1 MSTARGPFDIRREPY
16 GGPIARPLTDALA
29 AELEARYDESG
40 PGPEPPPSDFEDPL
54 GAFLVAYV
62 DGVPAGCGG
71 VCPYEGTTG
80 EIRRMYVVPEYRRRG
95 LSRAILELLETEAR
109 RLGYT
114 TLRLETGPQ
123 QPESIALY
131 VSAGYEP
138 IPRYGPWTTFR
149 RSKCYEKQLG

>member
-1 MSTARGPFDIRREPY
+1 VNTDPGHVDIRHETY

-62 DGVPAGCGG
+62 DDVPAGCGG

-80 EIRRMYVVPEYRRRG
+80 EIRRMYVVPEFRRRG
-95 LSRAILELLETEAR
+95 ISRAILGTLEAEAK

-114 TLRLETGPQ
+114 VLRLETGPQ

-131 VSAGYEP
+131 AKAGYGP
-138 IPRYGPWTTFR
+138 IPRYGHWTTFR
-149 RSKCYEKQLG
+149 RSMCFEKPL